1 MPGLSIDRANDH
13 FVLRRE
19 RPDGTKASIALN
31 PTEIVTLA
39 EMVPSL
45 RQQAFAM
52 MYPSADTSSVYPI
65 VAMDVFDFQLQ
76 AEVLQSKLLLMMRLG
91 TTGSSS
97 VAYAF
102 SRSLADRL
110 AKTIP
115 PLLTPMVEK
124 PPTKQ

>member
-1 MPGLSIDRANDH
+1 MTGLSLDRAQDH

-19 RPDGTKASIALN
+19 RPDGSKATISLN
-31 PTEIVTLA
+31 PLEILTLA
-39 EMVPSL
+39 EMVPNL

-52 MYPSADTSSVYPI
+52 MYPSADRSTVDPI

-76 AEVLQSKLLLMMRLG
+76 AEVLQSKLLLMLRLG
-91 TTGSSS
+91 TTGSSTA
-97 VAYAF
+97 AYAF

-110 AKTIP
+110 AKEIS
-115 PLLTPMVEK
+115 PLLAPMLEK